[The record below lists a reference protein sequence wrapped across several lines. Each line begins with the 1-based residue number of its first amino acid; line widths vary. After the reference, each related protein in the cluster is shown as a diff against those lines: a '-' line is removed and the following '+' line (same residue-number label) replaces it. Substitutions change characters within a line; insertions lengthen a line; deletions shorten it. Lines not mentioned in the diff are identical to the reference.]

1 MNELLKDAGNIPIRP
16 DVIRMMMNASNDQQ
30 FKATMDYY
38 RKNKV
43 VMSADSNGVQMVTVH
58 HHHQNG
64 QNESKSCTIL

>member
-38 RKNKV
+38 HKNKV
-43 VMSADSNGVQMVTVH
+43 VISKDSNGVQVVTVH

-64 QNESKSCTIL
+64 QNGSKSCTIL